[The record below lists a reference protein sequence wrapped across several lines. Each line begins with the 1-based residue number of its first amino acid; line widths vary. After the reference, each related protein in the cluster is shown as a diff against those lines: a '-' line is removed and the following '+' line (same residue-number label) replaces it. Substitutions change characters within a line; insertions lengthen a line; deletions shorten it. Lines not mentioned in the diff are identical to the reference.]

1 MDYLLGEMQLLELGH
16 LIKTVGTMGGVVA
29 QCDPPFSFQNIP
41 HEQGNTIFL
50 ILDGLP
56 VPFVLRGAEE
66 RGEASTA
73 TLYFETLQDA
83 IEPKELVGARFA
95 IPEEELSEEEE
106 DAAQQNLSLDGL
118 VGCTLVDQHQALV
131 GEILDYEQ
139 YSYNTLLVVARPSGE
154 EVLVPIHP
162 DLIEKFP
169 SEDEPVLQLQIADG
183 LWE

>member
-1 MDYLLGEMQLLELGH
+1 
-16 LIKTVGTMGGVVA
+16 MGGVVA
-29 QCDPPFSFQNIP
+29 QCEPPSSFQNIP

-66 RGEASTA
+66 RGEGSTA

-83 IEPKELVGARFA
+83 IEPKELVGAVFA
-95 IPEEELSEEEE
+95 LPEEELLEEEYDDE
-106 DAAQQNLSLDGL
+106 QENMPLATLI
-118 VGCTLVDQHQALV
+118 GCTLFDQHQVLV
-131 GEILDYEQ
+131 GEIVDYEQ